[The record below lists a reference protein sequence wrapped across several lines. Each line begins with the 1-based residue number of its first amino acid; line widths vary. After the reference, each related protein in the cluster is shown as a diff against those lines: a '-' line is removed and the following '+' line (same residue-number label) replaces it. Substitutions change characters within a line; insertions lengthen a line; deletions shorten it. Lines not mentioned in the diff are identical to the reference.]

1 MSVAIAIFGLAVLI
15 LIHEAG
21 HFFAARAVGM
31 RPRKFYIG
39 FPPALVKTSRGG
51 VEYGIGAL
59 PLGGY
64 VKIPGMHRAAPGDLR
79 ASLKPEDQEA
89 LAPELD
95 RLDAALE
102 SGDEETA
109 RGLLPALEARLG
121 SNRMLQELDGSLAD
135 DAYWRQKSWKRIV
148 VIGAGPFVNLVCA
161 LILFTA
167 VFMTVN
173 ALPSRTVALVS
184 KGHPAAAAGLKAGD
198 RIVTLAGRPVKAT
211 TLPDQINATHG
222 RPFRL
227 TVVRKGKRLALGPVA
242 AKLDGGRYRIG
253 IEIKGI
259 NGPGKPLPAASRESV
274 HETWYII
281 DGEVKGIAQLFVG
294 KGTRDVSSTVGIVRD
309 TAQAYRASLSDY
321 FYLLGFISLALAI
334 LNMLPILPLD
344 GGHIVMSLLEH
355 VRGRAFS
362 QLAYLRYSAV
372 GVTLLLFLFSIGIRN
387 DHLLP

>member
-1 MSVAIAIFGLAVLI
+1 MSIAIAIFGLAVLI

-21 HFFAARAVGM
+21 HFFAAKAVGM
-31 RPRKFYIG
+31 NPRKFYIG
-39 FPPALVKTSRGG
+39 FPPALVKTNRGG
-51 VEYGIGAL
+51 VEYGIGAI

-64 VKIPGMHRAAPGDLR
+64 VKIPGMHRAAAGDLR
-79 ASLKPEDQEA
+79 GSLKEEDQEA

-102 SGDEETA
+102 VGDEETA
-109 RGLLPALEARLG
+109 RSLLPALEARLG
-121 SNRMLQELDGSLAD
+121 NNRMLQELDGSLAD

-161 LILFTA
+161 LILFAA
-167 VFMTVN
+167 VFMTVSQ
-173 ALPSRTVALVS
+173 LPSRTVALIE
-184 KGHPAAAAGLKAGD
+184 KGHPAATAGLKAGD
-198 RIVTLAGRPVKAT
+198 KIVLIAGRPVKAN

-222 RPFRL
+222 RPVLL
-227 TVVRKGKRLALGPVA
+227 TVVRKGKRLQLGPVR
-242 AKLDGGRYRIG
+242 AKLDQGRYRIG

-259 NGPGKPLPAASRESV
+259 NGPGKSLPAASREAV
-274 HETWYII
+274 HETWFIV

-294 KGTRDVSSTVGIVRD
+294 KGTKDVSSTVGIVRD
-309 TAQAYRASLSDY
+309 TAQAYRVSLADY
-321 FYLLGFISLALAI
+321 FYVLGFISLALAI

-387 DHLLP
+387 DHLVP

>member
-1 MSVAIAIFGLAVLI
+1 MSIAIAIFGLAVLI

-39 FPPALVKTSRGG
+39 FPPALVKKNRGG
-51 VEYGIGAL
+51 VEYGIGAI

-79 ASLKPEDQEA
+79 ASLKEEDQEA

-95 RLDAALE
+95 RLDAALQ

-109 RGLLPALEARLG
+109 RSLLPALEARLG
-121 SNRMLQELDGSLAD
+121 NNRMLQELDGSLAD
-135 DAYWRQKSWKRIV
+135 DAYWRQKTWKRIV

-161 LILFTA
+161 LILFAA
-167 VFMTVN
+167 VFMTVSQ
-173 ALPSRTVALVS
+173 LPSRTIAAVVKA
-184 KGHPAAAAGLKAGD
+184 HPAAAAGLEQGD
-198 RIVTLAGRPVKAT
+198 RIVVLAGRPVKAT

-227 TVVRKGKRLALGPVA
+227 TVVRKGKRLELGPVS

-259 NGPGKPLPAASRESV
+259 NGPGKSLPAASREAL
-274 HETWYII
+274 HETWFIV

-294 KGTRDVSSTVGIVRD
+294 KGTKDVSSTVGIVRD
-309 TAQAYRASLSDY
+309 TAQAYRVSLADY
-321 FYLLGFISLALAI
+321 FYVLGFISLALAI
-334 LNMLPILPLD
+334 LNLLPILPLD
-344 GGHIVMSLLEH
+344 GGHIVMSILESL
-355 VRGRAFS
+355 RGRAFS